1 MGEGG
6 GGEELCALGRIR
18 THNLQ
23 KEPADCKYQKQR
35 STLGHIYLY
44 RTNVFLKIKVNNL
57 MTCIFCVKKEHKLYT
72 FILFSQSTNDYFFIY
87 KTFNLIIVK
96 KILTVSVQ
104 RSLFYCMYFM
114 LKSKGSQIFL

>member
-1 MGEGG
+1 
-6 GGEELCALGRIR
+6 
-18 THNLQ
+18 
-23 KEPADCKYQKQR
+23 
-35 STLGHIYLY
+35 
-44 RTNVFLKIKVNNL
+44 
-57 MTCIFCVKKEHKLYT
+57 MTCIFCVKKEHKLLYIHT
-72 FILFSQSTNDYFFIY
+72 FILFHNKFTNDYFFIY

>member
-1 MGEGG
+1 MYFFFIEV
-6 GGEELCALGRIR
+6 
-18 THNLQ
+18 
-23 KEPADCKYQKQR
+23 D
-35 STLGHIYLY
+35 
-44 RTNVFLKIKVNNL
+44 NL

>member
-1 MGEGG
+1 
-6 GGEELCALGRIR
+6 
-18 THNLQ
+18 
-23 KEPADCKYQKQR
+23 
-35 STLGHIYLY
+35 
-44 RTNVFLKIKVNNL
+44 

-72 FILFSQSTNDYFFIY
+72 FIHKKSSNDYFFIY

>member
-1 MGEGG
+1 MHSAGFEPTTYRRSLQIGNNKNR
-6 GGEELCALGRIR
+6 ALDHSANSSYAMK
-18 THNLQ
+18 TFFQ
-23 KEPADCKYQKQR
+23 
-35 STLGHIYLY
+35 
-44 RTNVFLKIKVNNL
+44 IKVNNL

>member
-1 MGEGG
+1 
-6 GGEELCALGRIR
+6 
-18 THNLQ
+18 
-23 KEPADCKYQKQR
+23 
-35 STLGHIYLY
+35 
-44 RTNVFLKIKVNNL
+44 

-114 LKSKGSQIFL
+114 LKSKGSQICSLTHSILQVKKGKKEKK